1 MNFSEETKTTKSKT
15 KPSVLPKLDYPS
27 SSPRSPSPPSSS
39 RPPSPR
45 FSSRSSSYSKN
56 DSEDTSN
63 FFDFKTILILCLCA
77 FLLLILVGINIFTI
91 LGNSL
96 TNLSDVFKPFIL
108 NFLKALGYSTG
119 KVINTS
125 ADTVSDVAKTS
136 IDIAEGSIQDIG
148 NLLISASEDEKKEK
162 SLEKTVQ
169 KDSSSQSK
177 PNQPNPDNSSNSI
190 QKPITSDKSSWC
202 LIGEFQNKRG
212 CVPITE
218 SDKCLSGQIFPNQ
231 AMCLN
236 PTLTP

>member
-1 MNFSEETKTTKSKT
+1 MNFSEERTKNTKKTKS
-15 KPSVLPKLDYPS
+15 SVLPKFDSPSLPSSPPRLSYPN
-27 SSPRSPSPPSSS
+27 SSPRSPS
-39 RPPSPR
+39 SPR
-45 FSSRSSSYSKN
+45 SSPRSY
-56 DSEDTSN
+56 SEDT
-63 FFDFKTILILCLCA
+63 FFDFKTVLILCLCA
-77 FLLLILVGINIFTI
+77 FLLLILLGINIFTI

-96 TNLSDVFKPFIL
+96 NNLSEVFKPFAL
-108 NFLKALGYSTG
+108 NFLKAFGYSTG
-119 KVINTS
+119 TVINTS
-125 ADTVSDVAKTS
+125 ADAVSDVAKTS

-148 NLLISASEDEKKEK
+148 NLLISASEDEQKKKEK

-169 KDSSSQSK
+169 KDSS
-177 PNQPNPDNSSNSI
+177 QPQQPSPDNSSNSI